1 MDEEK
6 KNQERNYKLVSGK
19 MFPHLNSHELHAMY
33 F

>member
-6 KNQERNYKLVSGK
+6 KNEERNYKLVSGEV
-19 MFPHLNSHELHAMY
+19 FPHLNSQELHALC